1 MRCAFDTCLLVV
13 HRDAGA
19 HAQGSGNGESEQ
31 GASARLQGAVGA
43 LIRRLTERAAPGLA
57 VPVVNGC
64 MGEAFHV
71 RRHVTHRPRGCKV
84 SFVKY
89 HISVC
94 VQNNTT
100 NTNRARP
107 AAPPGAA
114 QPNGSDPARA
124 PALWLW
130 AGGPAGN
137 SSILPDT
144 PVRRMR
150 VRPTR
155 AVHGAWRTEDS
166 ADTPVAPHRVPRARR
181 RPLPASALGA
191 KAKSRT
197 LSCTHARATPSIFC
211 SHALMICGCTSA
223 LPVGNGNGNV
233 SRGSDVTGAAAAR
246 VASRAPR
253 IK

>member
-124 PALWLW
+124 PARPFGFGRG
-130 AGGPAGN
+130 A
-137 SSILPDT
+137 
-144 PVRRMR
+144 RRGIHQFSQIRPYGECAYGRR
-150 VRPTR
+150 VRSM
-155 AVHGAWRTEDS
+155 VHGGQRIVRTRPSPRTACREH
-166 ADTPVAPHRVPRARR
+166 AGVPSPRPPLARKR
-181 RPLPASALGA
+181 
-191 KAKSRT
+191 KAVLYHVR
-197 LSCTHARATPSIFC
+197 THARRPQS
-211 SHALMICGCTSA
+211 SA
-223 LPVGNGNGNV
+223 LTP
-233 SRGSDVTGAAAAR
+233 
-246 VASRAPR
+246 
-253 IK
+253 